1 MDNISTAG
9 KMMEKSA
16 PSVKAQMVKGLA
28 LPSVKVPAAVLVA
41 FSNRCGKFHRL
52 LPVSSPRGTPSRYFV
67 PSVCFVSHW
76 AHLVTKCSCFP
87 QPIWDAYATETANV
101 SS

>member
-1 MDNISTAG
+1 MEVDDVLPGGHGHQIYPDISRYGMDNISKAG

-52 LPVSSPRGTPSRYFV
+52 LPVFQVLVARLLDTSSPLFASFHTG
-67 PSVCFVSHW
+67 
-76 AHLVTKCSCFP
+76 L
-87 QPIWDAYATETANV
+87 IL
-101 SS
+101 